1 MKDIREYPFLNWL
14 YNYLEDNK
22 YFKDN
27 DVANEIEKEI
37 YKIFRE
43 NKYDFDT
50 MLELECN
57 INALERE
64 YHCSGFL
71 WGYITAVNTAKG
83 ITVLDKIRL
92 KEMLS
97 VL

>member
-27 DVANEIEKEI
+27 DVANEMENEI

-50 MLELECN
+50 MLELE
-57 INALERE
+57 
-64 YHCSGFL
+64 G
-71 WGYITAVNTAKG
+71 KG
-83 ITVLDKIRL
+83 ISLQWLFVGIHNCCKY
-92 KEMLS
+92 S
-97 VL
+97 

>member
-14 YNYLEDNK
+14 YNYLEDNN
-22 YFKDN
+22 YFKDDDTVN
-27 DVANEIEKEI
+27 RMEKEI

-43 NKYDFDT
+43 KTYDFDII
-50 MLELECN
+50 LELECN

-64 YHCSGFL
+64 YHCRGFL
-71 WGYITAVNTAKG
+71 WGYITAVNTANG
-83 ITVLDKIRL
+83 ITVLDKSGL